1 MSASADVGGSPALV
15 QLREDPALLAFHLA
29 QLPPPRAARPDT
41 VDANLAVGRAK
52 VDASETFEEAA
63 EHLSS
68 REVFSI
74 LNDGSALSSVL
85 QKR

>member
-1 MSASADVGGSPALV
+1 MAPGDLGKNWVPDRVPA
-15 QLREDPALLAFHLA
+15 PAAPA
-29 QLPPPRAARPDT
+29 QLPPPRRARPDT

-63 EHLSS
+63 AHLSP

-74 LNDGSALSSVL
+74 LNDGSVLSTVL
-85 QKR
+85 QKP

>member
-1 MSASADVGGSPALV
+1 MF
-15 QLREDPALLAFHLA
+15 LRRPPPA
-29 QLPPPRAARPDT
+29 QLPPPRRARPDT

-63 EHLSS
+63 AHLSP

-74 LNDGSALSSVL
+74 LNDGSVLSTVL
-85 QKR
+85 QKP